1 MNPQSYQFCLYPSPF
16 YRRLS
21 RSSQLTQSLAR
32 VWGLTKESDSRG
44 TNYCVVIRDDVLF
57 QIQLDSS
64 SSISQDEVIRV
75 RKGVSSVSS
84 VHFDRIQVDED
95 KCGEAGKRRVLLMR
109 APGQVAL
116 TVLTAF
122 STFSKQL
129 DFELKLRHF
138 LPPHL
143 FIVFCLG
150 SLRPIPL
157 KLITGVSRMEIVEKT
172 HWIDIHEGGRRVTA
186 LSNRVAMRMNSGTR
200 NRDRVAHLRRI
211 LDETD
216 PNPPASISR
225 HPLSNSL
232 EKGAVSCFER
242 LELEKSWKT
251 PMASKL
257 AAVTASLTHLK
268 NELRVSEVRART
280 FTVSLEFYVPL

>member
-1 MNPQSYQFCLYPSPF
+1 MFASRKKTVCSKDLKELVKNIDQSTLDLLYHHDVITPQQYDLIVGSPSHHREKHLLRAIGRSKCKHAATVLQANVDESMNPQSYQFCLYPSPF

-129 DFELKLRHF
+129 EFELKLRHF

-172 HWIDIHEGGRRVTA
+172 HWIDIQYMKEDV
-186 LSNRVAMRMNSGTR
+186 V
-200 NRDRVAHLRRI
+200 
-211 LDETD
+211 
-216 PNPPASISR
+216 
-225 HPLSNSL
+225 
-232 EKGAVSCFER
+232 
-242 LELEKSWKT
+242 
-251 PMASKL
+251 
-257 AAVTASLTHLK
+257 
-268 NELRVSEVRART
+268 
-280 FTVSLEFYVPL
+280 